1 MRGVP
6 VGEVRL
12 ADGAGARVWHRG
24 RAVATRPERQVG
36 LDADPPATDPEAF
49 CTSPPRT
56 SAMTLCLFE
65 DDGVHHLAP
74 LALTRA
80 AFDLRV
86 GARTL
91 LESAVAA
98 FPHDRLALH
107 TRAALAGVTA
117 HEHPEAGAVQGGT
130 LFVNGRWRVGAGR
143 TTQAVQ
149 AACQGAH
156 ARAFLQ
162 DGTLLAL
169 WHPDPPAA
177 LASGDL
183 WSTASADGVPAE
195 AVHGETLVARLWD
208 LVADLGARITADLQA
223 MGGLGQHA
231 GTVEDGAIMVR
242 PGQVHLG
249 HGAVVRAGAV
259 VSAADGPVWI
269 SEGAEVGENA
279 VVKGPVWLGPGAT
292 VKPAARVD
300 ESAIGERSKVGGEV
314 HGSVVHSLSS
324 KGHDGYLGNSY
335 LGRWCNLGADTNTS
349 NLKNDYGEVTV
360 WDAVAQDFLPSGR
373 QFAGLFMGDHSK
385 CSINTMF
392 NTGTVVG
399 VFCNLYGSGF
409 PPRHVPSFSWGGAD
423 GLAPYRT
430 DKAFRVAEAVMARR
444 GQTLTEAER
453 VRLGEI
459 ARQFSE
465 NEE

>member
-1 MRGVP
+1 
-6 VGEVRL
+6 
-12 ADGAGARVWHRG
+12 
-24 RAVATRPERQVG
+24 
-36 LDADPPATDPEAF
+36 
-49 CTSPPRT
+49 
-56 SAMTLCLFE
+56 MTLCPFE
-65 DDGVHHLAP
+65 DARVGHLAP

-91 LESAVAA
+91 LETLAAA

-107 TRAALAGVTA
+107 TRAAVAGVTA
-117 HEHPEAGAVQGGT
+117 EEHPGVPVRTAPSGAT
-130 LFVNGRWRVGAGR
+130 LFVNGRWLARGGDVVR
-143 TTQAVQ
+143 AVRQ
-149 AACQGAH
+149 AAAGGE
-156 ARAFLQ
+156 ARAFTQ
-162 DGTLLAL
+162 GDTLLAL
-169 WHPDPPAA
+169 FHPAPPADLVATDA
-177 LASGDL
+177 LGL
-183 WSTASADGVPAE
+183 FQTEGLPQERVE
-195 AVHGETLVARLWD
+195 GETLVTHLWD
-208 LVADLGARITADLQA
+208 LIADLGDRITHDLEA

-231 GTVEDGAIMVR
+231 GRVEGGAVLVEPER
-242 PGQVHLG
+242 VHVG
-249 HGAVVRAGAV
+249 EGAVVRAGAV

-269 SEGAEVGENA
+269 GEGAEVGENA
-279 VVKGPVWLGPGAT
+279 VVRGPVFFGPKAA

-300 ESAIGERSKVGGEV
+300 ESAVGFRSKVGGEV

-360 WDAVAQDFLPSGR
+360 WDAVAGDFLASGR

-399 VFCNLYGSGF
+399 VFCNLFGSGF
-409 PPRHVPSFSWGGAD
+409 PPRHVPSFAWGGAD

-430 DKAFRVAEAVMARR
+430 EKAFRVAEAVMARR
-444 GQTLTEAER
+444 DRRLSNAER
-453 VRLGEI
+453 TLLAQI
-459 ARQFSE
+459 AAESGMRDE
-465 NEE
+465 G